1 MGSTR
6 NLSVQ
11 KSQFSI
17 LKETQNFDKQSITSK
32 KKVDEKKEAA
42 EILKTTADNIK
53 TLDNEDAS
61 LSDIKS
67 LMN

>member
-1 MGSTR
+1 M
-6 NLSVQ
+6 VQ
-11 KSQFSI
+11 DA
-17 LKETQNFDKQSITSK
+17 EGGTSKLDEAIKKASKK

>member
-32 KKVDEKKEAA
+32 KKVDEKYTVPPPKQRSISLVQMVEEKKE
-42 EILKTTADNIK
+42 KGKFD
-53 TLDNEDAS
+53 DS
-61 LSDIKS
+61 
-67 LMN
+67 